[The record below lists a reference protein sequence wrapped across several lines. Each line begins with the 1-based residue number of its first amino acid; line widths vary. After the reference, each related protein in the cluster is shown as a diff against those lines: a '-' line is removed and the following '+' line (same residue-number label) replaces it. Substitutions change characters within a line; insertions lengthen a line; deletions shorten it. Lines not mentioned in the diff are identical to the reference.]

1 MKIFY
6 KVSKYDQF
14 IDIENKRW
22 NCTCNDFIFRQIQKD
37 PVGKCKHINEI
48 MKMLDEE
55 IKCLL
60 N

>member
-6 KVSKYDQF
+6 KVYKYDQF
-14 IDIENKRW
+14 IDIENKKW
-22 NCTCNDFIFRQIQKD
+22 NCTCSDFIFRQIQKD
-37 PVGKCKHINEI
+37 PVGKCKHILEI
-48 MKMLDEE
+48 EKMLDEE